1 MLSTYYCNVLISTY
15 TGEVHNGLRHGD
27 GTYWCAVTGSTYVGQ
42 WVEGRR
48 EGRGKLI
55 YKSHD
60 GEESYYDGDWVD
72 NQQEG
77 IGTRRFRYIM
87 VNMPQWSRILIIED
101 SGVILLQIW

>member
-1 MLSTYYCNVLISTY
+1 MLGTYYNVFVSTY
-15 TGEVHNGLRHGD
+15 TGEVHNGLRHGR

-77 IGTRRFRYIM
+77 VGTRRFRYVM
-87 VNMPQWSRILIIED
+87 VNMSQ
-101 SGVILLQIW
+101 